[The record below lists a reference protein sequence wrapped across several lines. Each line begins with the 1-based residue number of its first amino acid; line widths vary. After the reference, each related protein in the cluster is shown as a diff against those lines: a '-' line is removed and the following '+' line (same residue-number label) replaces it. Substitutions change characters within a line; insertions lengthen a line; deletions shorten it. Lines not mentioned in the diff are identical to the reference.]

1 MPKTKKIDEKT
12 LRNQINEK
20 HIRFYSKA
28 YDILDFIL
36 SEVSRDIKH
45 AEYEFLDMPKNA
57 QSTIDFL
64 ISAIGKVQKG
74 ERLALG
80 MDDINPENI
89 EPEINIIEGL
99 SESKI

>member
-1 MPKTKKIDEKT
+1 MSKTKQTDEKT
-12 LRNQINEK
+12 LRKQINDK
-20 HIRFYSKA
+20 HIEFYSKA
-28 YDILDFIL
+28 FNVLDFML
-36 SEVSRDIKH
+36 SEVAREVKH

-57 QSTIDFL
+57 LSTIDFL

-99 SESKI
+99 SEKKI